1 MRQAINCGDPVG
13 HDGPAASISIS
24 KDTAMQTAQ
33 LAAAIERDLFRAD
46 TKQHDDE
53 KLKNME
59 RFPKRLIA
67 RKERPFVRRHP
78 LSFSLCLLTT

>member
-1 MRQAINCGDPVG
+1 
-13 HDGPAASISIS
+13 
-24 KDTAMQTAQ
+24 MQTAR
-33 LAAAIERDLFRAD
+33 LATAIERDLFRAD
-46 TKQHDDE
+46 TKQHDGE
-53 KLKNME
+53 NLKNME